1 MRLRSF
7 RITVEPALRGAC
19 AALLE
24 AEGYR
29 FEPEPFSEHCWR
41 LAEEPSPLGGSLA
54 SFFGCI
60 YIQDRS
66 SMLPPLALAPEAGS
80 AVLDMCSSPG
90 SKTGFLCQLAG
101 PTGFVLANEAS
112 HSRLFTLRSNL
123 RAMNF
128 LQAGTCSFEGQR
140 LPLKPS
146 SLEFIQL
153 DPPCS
158 GWGTVEK
165 HPLAARLWQGDKI
178 KPLVGLQRLLLH
190 RAAELLKPGGR
201 VVYSTCTTNSDE
213 NERQVAWAEAEL
225 GLVRDPLDPFPGFCF
240 DEREGSQGTLRVDG
254 EGSGA
259 QGFYVARLVKR
270 GETPP
275 MPEAAGRDGGR
286 AKPARS
292 SRAPRPPAPLQ
303 AVPRD
308 SLACASIDPAR
319 LPAGEAAAFAGTVR
333 FLPAASKDLL
343 PEGFVWQ
350 GAALGRLGPGGFVPD
365 ARLRCL
371 MPQEG
376 PRIVLDDP
384 ADLRRL
390 LSGTAMAAPLEG
402 AEASLWWR
410 DLPLGRVALRR
421 GRVVAGFQG

>member
-7 RITVEPALRGAC
+7 RITVEGDEAGAC
-19 AALLE
+19 RSLLE

-29 FEPEPFSEHCWR
+29 FEPEPFSDRCWR
-41 LAEEPSPLGGSLA
+41 LAEEPAPLGGSLA
-54 SFFGCI
+54 SRFGFV

-66 SMLPPLALAPEAGS
+66 SMLPPLALAPAPGET
-80 AVLDMCSSPG
+80 VLDMCSSPG

-101 PTGFVLANEAS
+101 PSGFVLANEAS

-128 LQAGTCSFEGQR
+128 LQAGTCSFEGQS
-140 LPLKPS
+140 LPLRAG
-146 SLEFIQL
+146 SLACIQL

-165 HPLAARLWQGDKI
+165 HPQAARLWQGDKI

-190 RAAELLKPGGR
+190 KAALLLKEGGR

-225 GLVRDPLDPFPGFCF
+225 GLVREPLEPFPGFRF
-240 DEREGSQGTLRVDG
+240 DDREGSYGTLRVDG
-254 EGSGA
+254 EKSGA
-259 QGFYVARLVKR
+259 QGFFVARLVKR
-270 GETPP
+270 GATPP
-275 MPEAAGRDGGR
+275 LPEQDGKGKGKGKGVPR
-286 AKPARS
+286 KPKAS
-292 SRAPRPPAPLQ
+292 APLQ
-303 AVPRD
+303 IVPRP
-308 SLACASIDPAR
+308 SLACASFDPAR
-319 LPAGEAAAFAGTVR
+319 LPDGDAAAFAGTVR
-333 FLPAASKDLL
+333 FLPRASQALI

-350 GAALGRLGPGGFVPD
+350 AAPLGRIGAGGFVPD

-371 MPQEG
+371 MPAEG
-376 PRIVLDDP
+376 PRIVLEET

-390 LSGTAMAAPLEG
+390 LAGTSMASPIAG
-402 AEASLWWR
+402 DEASLWWR

-421 GRVVAGFQG
+421 GRVVAAFS

>member
-7 RITVEPALRGAC
+7 RITVEGAEAQAC
-19 AALLE
+19 QSLLA

-29 FEPEPFSEHCWR
+29 FEPEPFSARCWR
-41 LAEEPSPLGGSLA
+41 LAEEPAPLGGSLA
-54 SFFGCI
+54 SFFGLI

-66 SMLPPLALAPEAGS
+66 SMLPPLALAPKPGES
-80 AVLDMCSSPG
+80 VLDMCSSPG

-101 PTGFVLANEAS
+101 PSGFVLANEAS
-112 HSRLFTLRSNL
+112 HSRLFTLRANL

-128 LQAGTCSFEGQR
+128 LQAGTCSFEGQA
-140 LPLKPS
+140 LPLAPG
-146 SLEFIQL
+146 SLACIQL

-165 HPLAARLWQGDKI
+165 HPLAAKLWQGDKI

-190 RAAELLKPGGR
+190 KAALLLKEGGR

-225 GLVRDPLDPFPGFCF
+225 GLVRDPLEPFPGFGF

-254 EGSGA
+254 EKSGA

-270 GETPP
+270 GATPP
-275 MPEAAGRDGGR
+275 LPEHGVKDKGSFQGR
-286 AKPARS
+286 AR
-292 SRAPRPPAPLQ
+292 PRQPKASAPLQ
-303 AVPRD
+303 FVPRQ
-308 SLACASIDPAR
+308 SLACASFDPAR
-319 LPAGEAAAFAGTVR
+319 LPDGEAAAFAGTVR
-333 FLPAASKDLL
+333 FLPRASQELL

-350 GAALGRLGPGGFVPD
+350 AAPLGKLGAGGFVPD

-371 MPQEG
+371 MPADG
-376 PRIVLDDP
+376 PRIVLEEA

-390 LSGTAMAAPLEG
+390 LAGTSMASALAG
-402 AEASLWWR
+402 TEASLWWR

-421 GRVVAGFQG
+421 GRVVAAFS